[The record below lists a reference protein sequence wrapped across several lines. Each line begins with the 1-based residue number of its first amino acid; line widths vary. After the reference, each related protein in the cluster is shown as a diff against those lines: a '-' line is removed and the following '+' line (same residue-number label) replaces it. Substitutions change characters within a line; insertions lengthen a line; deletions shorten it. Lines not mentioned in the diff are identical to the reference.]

1 MKTGYKQTPIGSIP
15 KEWEV
20 VRLGDISKVSS
31 GNTAPQD
38 KKYFENGKYPFIRV
52 QHLSTLLENKYPIIC
67 DFVNDLAVE
76 ELKLKK
82 FKKGS
87 IIFPKSGESI
97 RLEKRA
103 ILREDSYV
111 VNHLVV
117 VEVFSNNVDTNF
129 LYYYL
134 SSLRTSSYLSKTTMP
149 SLNLSVIK
157 SFLIPLPPLPEQRKI
172 AEILSTVDQAIQK
185 VDEAIARTERLKR
198 GLMQRLLTRGIG
210 HREFKDTE
218 IGRIPR
224 KWEVVRLGDKKITE
238 ELFYGITAKAV
249 DKDTGVKMLRTTDIK
264 EYSVDWEKLP
274 FCEITERRGNLTRYL
289 LKKGDLI
296 VARAGTVGVSILV
309 DRDFD
314 NVIFGSYLIKVKLKP
329 SIHPKFVHYFFQS
342 SLYWKHLQ
350 KAQGSTLK
358 NVNLP
363 LLKSLK
369 IPLPPLPEQRKIA
382 EIFSIVD
389 KKLELERKRK
399 EKLERIKRGLMNDLL
414 TGKKRVKI

>member
-296 VARAGTVGVSILV
+296 VARAG
-309 DRDFD
+309 
-314 NVIFGSYLIKVKLKP
+314 
-329 SIHPKFVHYFFQS
+329 
-342 SLYWKHLQ
+342 
-350 KAQGSTLK
+350 
-358 NVNLP
+358 
-363 LLKSLK
+363 
-369 IPLPPLPEQRKIA
+369 
-382 EIFSIVD
+382 
-389 KKLELERKRK
+389 
-399 EKLERIKRGLMNDLL
+399 
-414 TGKKRVKI
+414 